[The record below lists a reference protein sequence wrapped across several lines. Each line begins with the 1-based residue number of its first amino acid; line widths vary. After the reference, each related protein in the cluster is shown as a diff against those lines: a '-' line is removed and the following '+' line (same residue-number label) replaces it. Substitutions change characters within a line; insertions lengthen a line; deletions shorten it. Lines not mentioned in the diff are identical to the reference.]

1 MPHQHSTSV
10 GRSWD
15 QDPDH
20 DQRVIDAIV
29 GNASMQELSA
39 IRRQVAAEYARA
51 AAERQPSAVLW
62 RTRNGQQ
69 LVDGSGGP
77 EPPVQHTTV
86 HQAVS
91 GLATDD
97 RPSMWKD

>member
-29 GNASMQELSA
+29 RNASMAELSA

-51 AAERQPSAVLW
+51 AAERQPSAVMW
-62 RTRNGQQ
+62 RTLHGQ

-86 HQAVS
+86 HHAVP

-97 RPSMWKD
+97 RPSIWKD

>member
-20 DQRVIDAIV
+20 DRRVIDAIV
-29 GNASMQELSA
+29 GNASMAELA
-39 IRRQVAAEYARA
+39 EIRRQVAAEYARA
-51 AAERQPSAVLW
+51 AAERQPSAVMW
-62 RTRNGQQ
+62 RTRGGHQ
-69 LVDGSGGP
+69 LVDGSGGA
-77 EPPVQHTTV
+77 EAPVQHTVTHDTV
-86 HQAVS
+86 P